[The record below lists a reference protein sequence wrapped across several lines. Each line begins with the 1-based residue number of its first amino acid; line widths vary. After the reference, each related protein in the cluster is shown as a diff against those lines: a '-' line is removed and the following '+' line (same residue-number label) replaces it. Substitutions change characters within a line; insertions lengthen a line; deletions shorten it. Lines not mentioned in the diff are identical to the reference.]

1 MFKPSLQDG
10 HNRSVSYVRISV
22 TDRCNLRC
30 RYCSAPT
37 FAPHSRAQILS
48 YEEILRLVN
57 VLVGLGVD
65 KVRLTGGEPLV
76 RRHLDSLVSRLNEI
90 DGINDISLTTN
101 GVLLEKLAAPLWAA
115 GLRRVNIS
123 LDTLNPER
131 FKQITGRDYFSR
143 VQAGI
148 EAALA
153 SGFNPVK
160 INVVVMRGVNDDEL
174 VDFALLTRKYPIHVR
189 FIEYMP
195 IGSVSIWNPAD
206 MVSGAQILEKIS
218 TEIADLEPVVTKL
231 GGPAR
236 LYRLPDALGKIGVIT
251 AMSSHFCDSC
261 NRIRV
266 TSDGRL
272 RACLLSDNEFD
283 LREVLRRGEDPEK
296 IIAVVRS
303 AVAAKSAEHG
313 LSCNAKR
320 KCARVMSTIG
330 G

>member
-1 MFKPSLQDG
+1 MFKPALQDG
-10 HNRSVSYVRISV
+10 YNRSVSYVRISV

-57 VLVGLGVD
+57 VLVGLEVD

-76 RRHLDSLVSRLNEI
+76 RRHLDSLISRLNDI

-101 GVLLEKLAAPLWAA
+101 GVLLEKLAVPLWAA

-123 LDTLNPER
+123 LDTLDPVR
-131 FKQITGRDYFSR
+131 FKEITGRDYFDR
-143 VQAGI
+143 VKAGI

-153 SGFNPVK
+153 IGFSPVK

-174 VDFALLTRKYPIHVR
+174 VNFAQLTRKYPLHVR

-195 IGSVSIWNPAD
+195 IGSGSVWNPAD
-206 MVSGAQILEKIS
+206 MVSGARILEKIA
-218 TEIADLEPVVTKL
+218 TEIADLEPVIAKL

-236 LYRLPDALGKIGVIT
+236 LYRLPGAPGKIGVIT

-272 RACLLSDNEFD
+272 RACLLSDAEFD
-283 LREVLRRGEDPEK
+283 LREVLRRGEDPAK
-296 IIAVVRS
+296 IIEVVRA